1 MHNLS
6 DGKGTNVSSVDSA
19 HQETF
24 SVAVML
30 MWLCGILHKQY
41 GGVRWVWTSNCFLHI
56 NFLWLT
62 LIGLCQ
68 NLLDSVIKNYSCK
81 PMLHGNIGGHTWS
94 MHQLICHT
102 SFLLIVY
109 FLSGY
114 RVLQRWGVTN
124 KISSRNLQ
132 QWIKYFIENF
142 VETLYLLGGWNPWK
156 DYVINPTSWFV
167 VCADCIY
174 CLQFKAVFESFC

>member
-1 MHNLS
+1 
-6 DGKGTNVSSVDSA
+6 
-19 HQETF
+19 
-24 SVAVML
+24 ML

-41 GGVRWVWTSNCFLHI
+41 GGVWWVWTSNCFLHI

-156 DYVINPTSWFV
+156 IMLSTQLHDLYFV
-167 VCADCIY
+167 LIAFTVCNLRLYLKVSARLKWRQCK
-174 CLQFKAVFESFC
+174 QF